1 MDMNKI
7 SIRELHEDTERW
19 VRLAASNE
27 QIVITDGEQPI
38 ATLVPF
44 YPATA
49 GKPLPD
55 REAEIRQLSRIE
67 VDSAVYTSEMRDR
80 A

>member
-19 VRLAASNE
+19 IRLAASSE

-38 ATLVPF
+38 TALVPF
-44 YPATA
+44 DRSTS
-49 GKPLPD
+49 GKSLPN
-55 REAEIRQLSRIE
+55 RWEQIKKMKPIL
-67 VDSAVYTSEMRDR
+67 VDSAEYISEMRNR

>member
-1 MDMNKI
+1 MGMNKI
-7 SIRELHEDTERW
+7 SIGELHEDTERW

-38 ATLVPF
+38 AALVPF
-44 YPATA
+44 DRSRR
-49 GKPLPD
+49 GKSLPN
-55 REAEIRQLSRIE
+55 RWEQIKKMKPIP
-67 VDSAVYTSEMRDR
+67 VDSAEYISEMRDR

>member
-1 MDMNKI
+1 MDMDKI
-7 SIRELHEDTERW
+7 SIQELHEDTERW
-19 VRLAASNE
+19 VRMAANNQ
-27 QIVITDGEQPI
+27 QIVVTDGAQPI

-44 YPATA
+44 YPASS

-55 REAEIRQLSRIE
+55 REDEIRKMSRIE
-67 VDSAVYTSEMRDR
+67 VDSAVYISEMRDR